1 MSPCLKMIVN
11 TFSWKDACRILHP
24 LELSFSRYYS
34 TDRSGSGA
42 TRIDRCYIYG
52 NLHVSTAQYNAVAFS
67 DHFSHIVTIRLPG
80 PHAIKLSP
88 RSRPLFKTRPDI
100 VKDKV
105 FKARL
110 KNCMQEWN
118 QVRLYGIPTLAWW
131 EILVKPGIRKL
142 AIERTKEVNKE
153 RRLYLNLLF
162 LRQSYLSKKVRH
174 GEPGSLP
181 ALREIHLK
189 IEHWFSTEA
198 EKIKHQ
204 SRVDDVQE
212 SEKVRIFHHEIHQKH
227 VKRSNILKLETG
239 SGELAG
245 HKACS
250 DFLHK
255 EVADLLLHPAV
266 LDPAAQQ
273 ALLHEVE
280 KVFTDSDNEK
290 ITSPPNK
297 EEVEESVKTSNT
309 QAAPGSDG
317 ITSLMYKEHFDI
329 LGDALTEVAQAIHDG
344 QQPTK
349 SQRTSLMIF
358 TSKPGKTSSIKP
370 KDKRRLS
377 LLNADFKVLTGLE
390 VARFR
395 QVLAHTLCPEQLAE
409 AGDRRISFG
418 ICQARDA
425 IYAAGMR
432 KSGCGLADND
442 FQAAFDYLCLDW
454 VRKVLEKKGLAKEA
468 LHRFTNLYKEGITI
482 PVVNNMLGPNLVNNR
497 LSLRQGDR
505 PSGIWFYFGIYPYTV
520 TPSLS
525 TWRRDSQASSSTHYL
540 Y

>member
-1 MSPCLKMIVN
+1 MV
-11 TFSWKDACRILHP
+11 
-24 LELSFSRYYS
+24 
-34 TDRSGSGA
+34 
-42 TRIDRCYIYG
+42 
-52 NLHVSTAQYNAVAFS
+52 
-67 DHFSHIVTIRLPG
+67 
-80 PHAIKLSP
+80 
-88 RSRPLFKTRPDI
+88 
-100 VKDKV
+100 
-105 FKARL
+105 
-110 KNCMQEWN
+110 
-118 QVRLYGIPTLAWW
+118 
-131 EILVKPGIRKL
+131 
-142 AIERTKEVNKE
+142 
-153 RRLYLNLLF
+153 
-162 LRQSYLSKKVRH
+162 
-174 GEPGSLP
+174 
-181 ALREIHLK
+181 
-189 IEHWFSTEA
+189 
-198 EKIKHQ
+198 
-204 SRVDDVQE
+204 
-212 SEKVRIFHHEIHQKH
+212 
-227 VKRSNILKLETG
+227 
-239 SGELAG
+239 G

-273 ALLHEVE
+273 TLLHEVE

-468 LHRFTNLYKEGITI
+468 LDRFTNLYKEVITI
-482 PVVNNMLGPNLVNNR
+482 PVINNMFGPNIVTNR

-505 PSGIWFYFGIYPYTV
+505 PSGIWFSFGIDPLLV
-520 TPSLS
+520 
-525 TWRRDSQASSSTHYL
+525 
-540 Y
+540 